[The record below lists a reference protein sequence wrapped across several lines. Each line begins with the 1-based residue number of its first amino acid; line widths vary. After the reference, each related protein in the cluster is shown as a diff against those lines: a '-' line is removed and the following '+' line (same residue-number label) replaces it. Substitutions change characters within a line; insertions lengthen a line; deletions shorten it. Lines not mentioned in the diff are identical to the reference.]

1 MKVPWFLL
9 WRRPAE
15 DSIAFR
21 VATLGAV
28 TCGIVATLSEEMWP
42 SFSWFVVG
50 ATAFGFWLSYKR
62 RHETNWQIKIF
73 LSLFMLV
80 SLYDFMGALYRNP
93 FDPRVP
99 LANLLLWLQT
109 IHSFDLPARR
119 DLNYSLTTGFVLI
132 CVAAVLSHDMSYFP
146 YLVAFLVCALYTLV
160 YNYHSQAR
168 EDRRLVGQMPDF
180 ATTTRTVAA
189 LAAVMLALGAIFF
202 PFIPRGKGMRI
213 RPLPISFQFH
223 SNKISKGEIQNP
235 SYPNLGG
242 RVALSRRFDPDSYN
256 GFSSYLD
263 LNLRGRLSDDIVMR
277 VRTSEETYYRGLGF
291 NRYNGRGWEIQ
302 DENLQQII
310 SPNPPIHLNI
320 DGVPGE
326 KDKEIVQIFY
336 IEKDMPNIILSA
348 YHLSQLFFPSDTVYV
363 DSHGGV
369 RTAFPLETGL
379 VYSAISFN
387 RPLDPTM
394 LRLSAKTSIHPMKH
408 ERLAA
413 ALDLALPDTVPARV
427 KALAETIT
435 RHREGALMKAAALSS
450 YLQNHYDYSLD
461 IPPYGDDEDVADAF
475 LFKYKKGYCEQFA
488 TALAVM
494 CRTIGIPARLV
505 TGYASGTYNPFTGY
519 YEVRGSDA
527 HAWVEVM
534 TGVFGWVELDPT
546 PGSTLGPGA
555 SNVRAGGSTFD
566 AIARYLKMR
575 WGVDLSDPGQVI
587 TGALRQLT
595 DWVREAGAVAWVA
608 LGLGAMAGLVAGV
621 RFWRRA
627 AQALGKSEGLR
638 RLGQRARSVA
648 RGSLRRLRRADK
660 AVEAGG
666 EVGMTWRAMVEVLR
680 SRGVACSDGWTAHE
694 LAAEAGKSV
703 PAAAPAIRRLT
714 LLFEEA
720 RYGPRPPAL
729 AQIEEARTALAEVRE
744 ALREERPAVN

>member
-15 DSIAFR
+15 ESVAFR

-28 TCGIVATLSEEMWP
+28 MCGILATLSEELWP

-50 ATAFGFWLSYKR
+50 ATTFGFWLSYKR

-80 SLYDFMGALYRNP
+80 SLYDFLIDLYHNP

-119 DLNYSLTTGFVLI
+119 DLNYSLTTGFILI
-132 CVAAVLSHDMSYFP
+132 CVAAVLSHDMSYLP
-146 YLVAFLVCALYTLV
+146 YLIAFLVFALYTLV

-168 EDRRLVGQMPDF
+168 EDRRLAGPMPAF
-180 ATTTRTVAA
+180 ATTTRTVIA
-189 LAAVMLALGAIFF
+189 LATVMLVLGAIIF

-213 RPLPISFQFH
+213 RPLPIALQFNP
-223 SNKISKGEIQNP
+223 NKISKGEIRNA

-242 RVALSRRFDPDSYN
+242 RVTQSRRFDPDSYN

-277 VRTSEETYYRGLGF
+277 VRASDETYYRGLGF
-291 NRYNGRGWEIQ
+291 NHYNGRGWEIQ
-302 DENLQQII
+302 DENLQQVI
-310 SPNPPIHLNI
+310 SPNPPIHINI
-320 DGVPGE
+320 DGIPGE

-369 RTAFPLETGL
+369 RTAFPLEAGL

-387 RPLDPTM
+387 RPLDPLM
-394 LRLSAKTSIHPMKH
+394 LRMSAKQSLHPMKH

-413 ALDLALPDTVPARV
+413 ALDLALPDTVPPRV
-427 KALAETIT
+427 KALAENIT
-435 RHREGALMKAAALSS
+435 RHRQGALMKAAALSS
-450 YLQNHYDYSLD
+450 YLQNNYAYTLD
-461 IPPYGDDEDVADAF
+461 VPPYGDDEDVADAF
-475 LFKYKKGYCEQFA
+475 LYKYKKGYCEQFA

-494 CRTIGIPARLV
+494 CRSIGIPARLV
-505 TGYASGTYNPFTGY
+505 TGYTSGTYNPFTGY

-546 PGSTLGPGA
+546 PGSDLGPGA
-555 SNVRAGGSTFD
+555 SGRRSSGSTFD
-566 AIARYLKMR
+566 AIVRYVKMR
-575 WGVDLSDPGQVI
+575 WGIDLTDPGQTI
-587 TGALRQLT
+587 ADALVHFT
-595 DWVREAGAVAWVA
+595 DWVRGAGGLAWVGLALGVA
-608 LGLGAMAGLVAGV
+608 LGLVGLM
-621 RFWRRA
+621 RLWRRA
-627 AQALGKSEGLR
+627 MAMVGGAAGIR
-638 RLGQRARSVA
+638 RLGQRATNVT
-648 RGSLRRLRRADK
+648 RGNLRRLLRADK
-660 AVEAGG
+660 PVEAGG
-666 EVGMTWRAMVEVLR
+666 EVGRAWRAMLEALR
-680 SRGVACSDGWTAHE
+680 KRGVACPDGWTAHE
-694 LAAEAGKSV
+694 LAAEAGKAV
-703 PAAAPAIRRLT
+703 PAAAPAIHRLT
-714 LLFEEA
+714 RLFEEV
-720 RYGPRPPAL
+720 RYGPRPPAP
-729 AQIEEARTALAEVRE
+729 AQIDEARAALAEVRG
-744 ALREERPAVN
+744 ALREEP